1 MNTGIINS
9 SGGGAAGGIA
19 TVAQRIRDRAHQLE
33 STRSDLSH
41 LRRTV
46 ATTRSAVTTAQ
57 TDHATVRSDLLSAV
71 RSRHGVELEVLA
83 VRRRTAAVEVESER
97 LRAQAAETRRSAAAI
112 RERWASVESGLCVPH
127 EVDAATYHMAA
138 SDAVRHLDERRAARV
153 RHLQK
158 LATKTA
164 AATEMAEERATE
176 SATLR
181 DEMDQMAARE
191 EAEDED
197 VAALAMQIR
206 ATIRKKASLRGATEE
221 ARARYAAAND
231 RMLAMERRVVEYS
244 NQSALASKA
253 Y

>member
-1 MNTGIINS
+1 MNIGINS
-9 SGGGAAGGIA
+9 SGAAGGIA

-41 LRRTV
+41 LQRTV
-46 ATTRSAVTTAQ
+46 ATTRLTVSAAQ
-57 TDHATVRSDLLSAV
+57 ADHATVRSDLLAAV

-97 LRAQAAETRRSAAAI
+97 LRHQAAQTRRSAAQI
-112 RERWASVESGLCVPH
+112 RERWASVESTLCVPH
-127 EVDAATYHMAA
+127 EVDAATYQMAA
-138 SDAVRHLDERRAARV
+138 ADAVRHLDEVRAERV

-158 LATKTA
+158 LATETA
-164 AATEMAEERATE
+164 AATESAEEMATE
-176 SATLR
+176 SASLR
-181 DEMDQMAARE
+181 DEMDHLAERE

-231 RMLAMERRVVEYS
+231 RMLAMERKVVEYS
-244 NQSALASKA
+244 NNSASASKA